1 MIKCQRFE
9 IVRLRRKVAQAHD
22 VCLDDAKFVDFCARC
37 RLRRVD
43 QQFVLRFKV
52 FRQVFWDLFAYR
64 HVTERVFTR
73 RNEDDPIFWLDD
85 RFDLFVIDRGIF
97 DDRHFIHH
105 VHGRSRA
112 RSQPIQAQSKS
123 EFCIWFFDVGSSLDD
138 HISDLSFRIRIRS
151 PGELLSR

>member
-1 MIKCQRFE
+1 MNHMPSMIKCQRFE

-85 RFDLFVIDRGIF
+85 RFDLFVIDRGTARVF
-97 DDRHFIHH
+97 DGNRFLQK
-105 VHGRSRA
+105 VASRA
-112 RSQPIQAQSKS
+112 HGLGD
-123 EFCIWFFDVGSSLDD
+123 FFGPNVDD
-138 HISDLSFRIRIRS
+138 FERVVFGDF
-151 PGELLSR
+151 